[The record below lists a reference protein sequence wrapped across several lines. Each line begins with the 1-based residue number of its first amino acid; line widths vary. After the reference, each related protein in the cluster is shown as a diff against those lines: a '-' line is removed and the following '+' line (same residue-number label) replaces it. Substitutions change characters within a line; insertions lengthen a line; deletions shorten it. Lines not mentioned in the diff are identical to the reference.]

1 MLTAAHCVADEA
13 DARDMYVRVGDHDNA
28 AAGDAKHAETIKV
41 ASFEYHKAKF
51 FYASIF
57 RQPESEY

>member
-1 MLTAAHCVADEA
+1 MLTAAHCVADEV

-41 ASFEYHKAKF
+41 ASFEYHKAKV

-57 RQPESEY
+57 